1 MSTDILITDDRLNFS
16 LSLADFLRVQ
26 GQRVIVTSDPEQIK
40 EKKQENTIG
49 PVLLWNRHSVFSLQS
64 LPLQFKNL
72 QLNIETA
79 LLIFDA
85 PAYTELYSNTGVL
98 HADRIVTEL
107 ITANMQLAYTLMRY
121 FIHKKSGTLIFIH
134 REVPPS
140 CGNMPVVAASGAF
153 VRMAEASTASL
164 AQEENALLQTM
175 LVRLEG
181 EDNALYIEWLAA
193 QISQPALS
201 RMPGK
206 WIKAGQRGIFGK
218 QL

>member
-1 MSTDILITDDRLNFS
+1 MSADILITDDRLNFS

-26 GQRVIVTSDPEQIK
+26 GQRVIVTSDAERAK
-40 EKKQENTIG
+40 DKKQENPIG
-49 PVLLWNRHSVFSLQS
+49 PVILWNRQSAFSLQS

-79 LLIFDA
+79 LFIFDA
-85 PAYTELYSNTGVL
+85 PAHAELYSNTGVL
-98 HADRIVTEL
+98 HADKIVTEL

-121 FIHKKSGTLIFIH
+121 FIHKKSGKLIFIH

-140 CGNMPVVAASGAF
+140 CGNIPVTAASGAF
-153 VRMAEASTASL
+153 VRMAEASAAALT
-164 AQEENALLQTM
+164 QEDNALLQTI

-181 EDNALYIEWLAA
+181 DDNALYIEWLAA
-193 QISQPALS
+193 QINQPALS

-206 WIKAGQRGIFGK
+206 WVKAGQRGLFGK
-218 QL
+218 

>member
-1 MSTDILITDDRLNFS
+1 MSADILITDDRLNFS

-26 GQRVIVTSDPEQIK
+26 GYRVIVTSDAERAK
-40 EKKQENTIG
+40 DKKQENPIG
-49 PVLLWNRHSVFSLQS
+49 PVILWNRQSAFSLQS

-79 LLIFDA
+79 LFIFDA
-85 PAYTELYSNTGVL
+85 PAYAELYSNTGVL
-98 HADRIVTEL
+98 HADKIVTEL

-121 FIHKKSGTLIFIH
+121 FIHKKSGKLIFIH

-140 CGNMPVVAASGAF
+140 CGNIPVTAASGAF
-153 VRMAEASTASL
+153 VRMAEASAAALT
-164 AQEENALLQTM
+164 QEDNALLQTM

-181 EDNALYIEWLAA
+181 DDNALYIEWLAA
-193 QISQPALS
+193 QINQPALS

-206 WIKAGQRGIFGK
+206 WVKAGQRGLFGK
-218 QL
+218 

>member
-107 ITANMQLAYTLMRY
+107 ITSNMQLAYTLMRY
-121 FIHKKSGTLIFIH
+121 FIHKKSGKLIFIH

-193 QISQPALS
+193 QISQSALS

>member
-1 MSTDILITDDRLNFS
+1 MSSDILITDDRLNFS
-16 LSLADFLRVQ
+16 LSLVDFLRVQ
-26 GQRVIVTSDPEQIK
+26 GQRVIVTSDSERIK
-40 EKKQENTIG
+40 EKKPENAIG
-49 PVLLWNRHSVFSLQS
+49 PVILWNRQSAFSLQS

-72 QLNIETA
+72 QLNVETA
-79 LLIFDA
+79 LLIFDGQ
-85 PAYTELYSNTGVL
+85 AYAELYSNSGVL
-98 HADRIVTEL
+98 HTDKIVTEL

-121 FIHKKSGTLIFIH
+121 FIHKKSGKLIFVH
-134 REVPPS
+134 RDVSGS
-140 CGNMPVVAASGAF
+140 CGNIPVAAASGAF

-193 QISQPALS
+193 QINQPALS

-206 WIKAGQRGIFGK
+206 WIKAGQRGLFGK
-218 QL
+218 

>member
-1 MSTDILITDDRLNFS
+1 MSADIPITDDRLNFS

-26 GQRVIVTSDPEQIK
+26 GQRVIVTSDAERAK
-40 EKKQENTIG
+40 DKKQENPIG
-49 PVLLWNRHSVFSLQS
+49 PVILWNRQSAFSLQS

-79 LLIFDA
+79 LFIFDA
-85 PAYTELYSNTGVL
+85 PAYAELYSNTGVL
-98 HADRIVTEL
+98 HADKIVTEL

-121 FIHKKSGTLIFIH
+121 FIHKKSGKLIFIH

-140 CGNMPVVAASGAF
+140 CGNIPVTAASGAF
-153 VRMAEASTASL
+153 VRMAEASAAALT
-164 AQEENALLQTM
+164 QEDNALLQTM

-181 EDNALYIEWLAA
+181 DDNALYIEWLAA
-193 QISQPALS
+193 QINQPALS

-206 WIKAGQRGIFGK
+206 WVKAGQRGLFGK
-218 QL
+218 

>member
-1 MSTDILITDDRLNFS
+1 MSADILITDDRLNFS

-26 GQRVIVTSDPEQIK
+26 GQRVIVTSDAERAK
-40 EKKQENTIG
+40 DKKQENPIG
-49 PVLLWNRHSVFSLQS
+49 PVILWNRQSAFSLQS

-79 LLIFDA
+79 LFIFDA
-85 PAYTELYSNTGVL
+85 PAYAELYSNTGVL
-98 HADRIVTEL
+98 HADKIVTEL

-121 FIHKKSGTLIFIH
+121 FIHKKSGKLIFIH

-140 CGNMPVVAASGAF
+140 CGNIPVTAASGAF
-153 VRMAEASTASL
+153 VRMAEASAAALT
-164 AQEENALLQTM
+164 QEDNALLQTI

-181 EDNALYIEWLAA
+181 DDNALYIEWLAA
-193 QISQPALS
+193 QINQPALS

-206 WIKAGQRGIFGK
+206 WVKAGQRGLFGK
-218 QL
+218 

>member
-1 MSTDILITDDRLNFS
+1 MSADILITDDRLNFS

-26 GQRVIVTSDPEQIK
+26 GQRVIVTSDAERAK
-40 EKKQENTIG
+40 DKKQENPIG
-49 PVLLWNRHSVFSLQS
+49 PVILWNRQSAFSLQS

-79 LLIFDA
+79 LFIFDA
-85 PAYTELYSNTGVL
+85 PAYAELYSNTGVL
-98 HADRIVTEL
+98 HADKIVTEL

-121 FIHKKSGTLIFIH
+121 FIHKKSGKLIFIH

-140 CGNMPVVAASGAF
+140 CGNIPVTAASGAF
-153 VRMAEASTASL
+153 VRMAEASAAALT
-164 AQEENALLQTM
+164 QEDNALLQTM

-181 EDNALYIEWLAA
+181 DDNALYLEWLAA
-193 QISQPALS
+193 QINQPALS

-206 WIKAGQRGIFGK
+206 WVKAGQRGLFGK
-218 QL
+218 

>member
-1 MSTDILITDDRLNFS
+1 MSADILITDDRLNFS

-26 GQRVIVTSDPEQIK
+26 GQRVIVTSDAERAK
-40 EKKQENTIG
+40 DKKQENPIG
-49 PVLLWNRHSVFSLQS
+49 PVILWNRQSAFSLQS

-79 LLIFDA
+79 LFIFDA
-85 PAYTELYSNTGVL
+85 PAYAELYSNTGVL
-98 HADRIVTEL
+98 HADKIVTAL

-121 FIHKKSGTLIFIH
+121 FIHKKSGKLIFIH

-140 CGNMPVVAASGAF
+140 CGNIPVTAASGAF
-153 VRMAEASTASL
+153 VRMAEASAAALT
-164 AQEENALLQTM
+164 QEDNALLQTI

-181 EDNALYIEWLAA
+181 DDNALYIEWLAA
-193 QISQPALS
+193 QINQPALS

-206 WIKAGQRGIFGK
+206 WVKAGQRGLFGK
-218 QL
+218 

>member
-26 GQRVIVTSDPEQIK
+26 GQRVIVISDAERTK
-40 EKKQENTIG
+40 DKKAENAIG
-49 PVLLWNRHSVFSLQS
+49 PVLLWNRQSVFSLQS
-64 LPLQFKNL
+64 FPLQCRNL

-98 HADRIVTEL
+98 HADKIVTEL
-107 ITANMQLAYTLMRY
+107 ITANIQLAYTFMRY
-121 FIHKKSGTLIFIH
+121 FIHKKSGKLIFVH
-134 REVPPS
+134 RDVSPS
-140 CGNMPVVAASGAF
+140 CGNIPVAAASGAF
-153 VRMAEASTASL
+153 VRMAEASSATI

-181 EDNALYIEWLAA
+181 EDNALYTEWLAA
-193 QISQPALS
+193 QINQSALS
-201 RMPGK
+201 RIPGK
-206 WIKAGQRGIFGK
+206 WIKAGQRGLFGK
-218 QL
+218 